1 MTARSTRLG
10 AVMPPKANIN
20 EERVQIHA
28 TQKVAK
34 MERVLSATPDHA
46 HYLKAL
52 ATLRG
57 WQVDPTLDPAAREKA
72 SGLVWRFQPNGWD
85 EV

>member
-1 MTARSTRLG
+1 MPARSAR
-10 AVMPPKANIN
+10 
-20 EERVQIHA
+20 Q
-28 TQKVAK
+28 
-34 MERVLSATPDHA
+34 RVLPPTRNVNAERSQNDAVQMVARIEHLLSSTPDKA
-46 HYLKAL
+46 QYLKAL

-72 SGLVWRFQPNGWD
+72 RKVLWRFQPNGWD